1 MLTTTEAIVLSL
13 QPHSDRAHILHAY
26 TRTGGRAN
34 YMVYGLG
41 RKHSA
46 GLYAPLSVL
55 QITAMQSPDR
65 PASLRTAQLGFVPN
79 SITTSPYKQTIALFL
94 SEVLYHTLRHP
105 MADEPM
111 FEYLNRSVQLLDAEQ
126 EPQDFHLRFLLGL
139 AERLGFAIDET
150 VHPDLYQVPR
160 TRQERQ
166 EQLKRL
172 CAYFGEHI
180 DTWQAPRSLEVLS
193 EVFD

>member
-26 TRTGGRAN
+26 TRTCGRVN

-79 SITTSPYKQTIALFL
+79 SITTNPYKQTIALFL